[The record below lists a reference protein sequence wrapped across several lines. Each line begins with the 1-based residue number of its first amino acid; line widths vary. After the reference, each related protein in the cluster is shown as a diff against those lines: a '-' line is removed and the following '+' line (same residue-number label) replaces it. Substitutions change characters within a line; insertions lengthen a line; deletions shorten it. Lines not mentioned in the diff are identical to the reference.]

1 MPVISMFY
9 GIIISMY
16 PFDNKKYSAPHIHVK
31 YSGSECVI
39 AIPNGK
45 VLEGELPSKQLKLV
59 QAWIEIHVDELMAD
73 WELAI
78 SGNRVFE
85 ITPLR

>member
-16 PFDNKKYSAPHIHVK
+16 PFDNKKHFAPHIHVK

-39 AIPNGK
+39 AIPSGK
-45 VLEGELPSKQLKLV
+45 VLEGEFASRKLKLI
-59 QAWIEIHVDELMAD
+59 QAWIEIHEDELMAD

>member
-1 MPVISMFY
+1 MKCRNES
-9 GIIISMY
+9 SL
-16 PFDNKKYSAPHIHVK
+16 IHVK
-31 YSGSECVI
+31 YSGSECII

-45 VLEGELPSKQLKLV
+45 VLEGELASRKLKLV
-59 QAWIEIHVDELMAD
+59 QAWIEIHEDELMAD

-85 ITPLR
+85 ITPLRQDVRQSESKSY

>member
-1 MPVISMFY
+1 M
-9 GIIISMY
+9 
-16 PFDNKKYSAPHIHVK
+16 K
-31 YSGSECVI
+31 CVI
-39 AIPNGK
+39 AIPSGK
-45 VLEGELPSKQLKLV
+45 VLEGEFASRKLKLV
-59 QAWIEIHVDELMAD
+59 QAWIEIHEDELMAD